1 MLIVIKCHNEMCI
14 LYHCDFVIN
23 KDQLIRTVVFLSAI
37 HTIAETRD
45 TSRIESESVDLSSA
59 LTNMNVLGLVF
70 LTSNM
75 L

>member
-1 MLIVIKCHNEMCI
+1 MCI

-37 HTIAETRD
+37 HTIAKTRD
-45 TSRIESESVDLSSA
+45 TSRIESESVSVDLSSDS
-59 LTNMNVLGLVF
+59 TNVNVLGLVF
-70 LTSNM
+70 VTSNM